1 MVSSERGIYGKF
13 YSARQSRAHP
23 ARLSV
28 SHDGQHY
35 RLHVERTDA
44 AGETAAGVAAEQTE
58 THDQEGSLESS
69 LESSREHPREQRREQ
84 PKEHTEEDKA
94 EDKAEHKE
102 AHKTEYTGEV
112 TSLDVPSRL
121 AHTQRRIGFAD
132 GSAFITQDND
142 AVDALLAHSHTQ
154 LTSSIHALE
163 GSFRA
168 VALGLL
174 VLIAGVYL
182 GVTQGIPWAAERVA
196 TQIPQDVQNRLGR
209 DALVILDRIMLE
221 PSELE
226 PAEEERLRRLAMP
239 ALVAAG
245 FADTDL
251 QFRKGIGPNALTLPD
266 GTIVITDEL
275 AVLASD
281 DQLLAVVYHEL
292 GHLEGRHIL
301 RRTLQNSFLVL
312 GVFFLTGDVNSVEL
326 LLAIPTVV
334 MNSAYSRDFERE
346 ADRYALEKLIAN
358 EIPIDSFAQIMT
370 AFEEVAQRQ
379 RVTEI
384 DDEFLRESSEVAAKT
399 SADEDDL
406 EDTLLSYFMTHPQT
420 SERIALVEEY
430 RELEQA
436 RQSKR

>member
-1 MVSSERGIYGKF
+1 M
-13 YSARQSRAHP
+13 
-23 ARLSV
+23 
-28 SHDGQHY
+28 
-35 RLHVERTDA
+35 
-44 AGETAAGVAAEQTE
+44 
-58 THDQEGSLESS
+58 
-69 LESSREHPREQRREQ
+69 
-84 PKEHTEEDKA
+84 
-94 EDKAEHKE
+94 
-102 AHKTEYTGEV
+102 
-112 TSLDVPSRL
+112 PSRL

-154 LTSSIHALE
+154 LTSSIHSLE

-174 VLIAGVYL
+174 ILIAGVYL

-209 DALVILDRIMLE
+209 DALVFLDRIILE

-226 PAEEERLRRLAMP
+226 AAEKQRLRRLAMP

-251 QFRKGIGPNALTLPD
+251 QFRKSIGPNALTLPD

-275 AVLASD
+275 VALAND

>member
-1 MVSSERGIYGKF
+1 MVSSEREIYGKF
-13 YSARQSRAHP
+13 YSARQSKAHP

-44 AGETAAGVAAEQTE
+44 AAEQTE

-69 LESSREHPREQRREQ
+69 REHPREQ

-94 EDKAEHKE
+94 EDKTEDKTEHKEEYRE

-154 LTSSIHALE
+154 LTSSIHSLE
-163 GSFRA
+163 GSYRA

-174 VLIAGVYL
+174 ILIAGVYL

-209 DALVILDRIMLE
+209 DALVFLDRIILE

-226 PAEEERLRRLAMP
+226 AAEKQRLRRLAMP

-251 QFRKGIGPNALTLPD
+251 QFRKSIGPNALTLPD

-275 AVLASD
+275 VDLAND

>member
-1 MVSSERGIYGKF
+1 MVSSEREIYGKF
-13 YSARQSRAHP
+13 YSARQSKAHP

-44 AGETAAGVAAEQTE
+44 AAEQTE

-69 LESSREHPREQRREQ
+69 REHPREQ

-94 EDKAEHKE
+94 EDKTEDKTEHKEEYRE

-112 TSLDVPSRL
+112 ISLDVPSRL

-154 LTSSIHALE
+154 LTSSVHSLE

-174 VLIAGVYL
+174 ILIAGVYL

-209 DALVILDRIMLE
+209 DALVFLDRIILE

-226 PAEEERLRRLAMP
+226 AAEKQRLRRLAMP

-251 QFRKGIGPNALTLPD
+251 QFRKSIGPNALTLPD

-275 AVLASD
+275 VDLAND

-326 LLAIPTVV
+326 LLAIPSVV

>member
-1 MVSSERGIYGKF
+1 M
-13 YSARQSRAHP
+13 
-23 ARLSV
+23 
-28 SHDGQHY
+28 
-35 RLHVERTDA
+35 
-44 AGETAAGVAAEQTE
+44 
-58 THDQEGSLESS
+58 
-69 LESSREHPREQRREQ
+69 
-84 PKEHTEEDKA
+84 
-94 EDKAEHKE
+94 
-102 AHKTEYTGEV
+102 
-112 TSLDVPSRL
+112 PSRL

-154 LTSSIHALE
+154 LTSSIHSLE

-174 VLIAGVYL
+174 ILIAGVYL

-209 DALVILDRIMLE
+209 DALVFLDRIIFE

-226 PAEEERLRRLAMP
+226 AAEKQRLRRLAMP

-251 QFRKGIGPNALTLPD
+251 QFRKSIGPNALTLPD

-275 AVLASD
+275 VALAND

-379 RVTEI
+379 RITEI

-399 SADEDDL
+399 SAEEEDL
-406 EDTLLSYFMTHPQT
+406 EDTLLNYFMTHPQT

-436 RQSKR
+436 RQSGR

>member
-1 MVSSERGIYGKF
+1 MVSSEREIYGKF
-13 YSARQSRAHP
+13 YSARQSKAHP

-69 LESSREHPREQRREQ
+69 REHPREQ

-94 EDKAEHKE
+94 EDKTEHKEEYKE

-154 LTSSIHALE
+154 LTSSIHSLE

-174 VLIAGVYL
+174 ILIAGVYL

-196 TQIPQDVQNRLGR
+196 AQIPQDVQNRLGR
-209 DALVILDRIMLE
+209 DALVFLDRIILE

-226 PAEEERLRRLAMP
+226 AAEKQRLRRLAMP

-251 QFRKGIGPNALTLPD
+251 QFRKSIGPNALTLPD

-275 AVLASD
+275 VALAND

-379 RVTEI
+379 RITEI
-384 DDEFLRESSEVAAKT
+384 DEEFLRESSEVGAKT

-420 SERIALVEEY
+420 SDRIALVEEY

-436 RQSKR
+436 RQSER

>member
-1 MVSSERGIYGKF
+1 MVSSEREIYGKF
-13 YSARQSRAHP
+13 YSARQSKAHP

-44 AGETAAGVAAEQTE
+44 AAEQTE

-69 LESSREHPREQRREQ
+69 REHPREQ
-84 PKEHTEEDKA
+84 PKEHTEEDKT
-94 EDKAEHKE
+94 EDKTEHKEEYRE

-154 LTSSIHALE
+154 LTSSIHSLE

-174 VLIAGVYL
+174 ILIAGVYL

-209 DALVILDRIMLE
+209 DALVFLDRIILE

-226 PAEEERLRRLAMP
+226 AAEKQRLRRLAMP

-251 QFRKGIGPNALTLPD
+251 QFRKSIGPNALTLPD

-275 AVLASD
+275 VDLAND

-379 RVTEI
+379 RITEI
-384 DDEFLRESSEVAAKT
+384 DEEFLRESSEVGAKT
-399 SADEDDL
+399 SADEEDL

>member
-1 MVSSERGIYGKF
+1 MVSSEREIYGKF
-13 YSARQSRAHP
+13 YSARQSKAHP

-35 RLHVERTDA
+35 RLHVERMDA
-44 AGETAAGVAAEQTE
+44 AAEQTE

-69 LESSREHPREQRREQ
+69 REHPREQ

-94 EDKAEHKE
+94 EDKTEDKTEHKEEYRE

-154 LTSSIHALE
+154 LTSSIHSLE
-163 GSFRA
+163 GSYRA

-174 VLIAGVYL
+174 ILIAGVYL

-209 DALVILDRIMLE
+209 DALVFLDRIILE

-226 PAEEERLRRLAMP
+226 AAEKQRLRRLAMP

-251 QFRKGIGPNALTLPD
+251 QFRKSIGPNALTLPD

-275 AVLASD
+275 VDLAND

>member
-1 MVSSERGIYGKF
+1 M
-13 YSARQSRAHP
+13 
-23 ARLSV
+23 
-28 SHDGQHY
+28 
-35 RLHVERTDA
+35 
-44 AGETAAGVAAEQTE
+44 
-58 THDQEGSLESS
+58 
-69 LESSREHPREQRREQ
+69 
-84 PKEHTEEDKA
+84 
-94 EDKAEHKE
+94 
-102 AHKTEYTGEV
+102 
-112 TSLDVPSRL
+112 PSRL

-154 LTSSIHALE
+154 LTSSIHSLE

-226 PAEEERLRRLAMP
+226 PAEKQRLRRLAMP

-251 QFRKGIGPNALTLPD
+251 QFRKSIGPNALTLPD

-275 AVLASD
+275 VALAND

-326 LLAIPTVV
+326 LLAIPTVI

-379 RVTEI
+379 RITEI
-384 DDEFLRESSEVAAKT
+384 DEEFLRESSEVGAKT
-399 SADEDDL
+399 SAEEEDL
-406 EDTLLSYFMTHPQT
+406 EDTLLNYFMTHPQT

-436 RQSKR
+436 RQSGR

>member
-1 MVSSERGIYGKF
+1 M
-13 YSARQSRAHP
+13 
-23 ARLSV
+23 
-28 SHDGQHY
+28 
-35 RLHVERTDA
+35 
-44 AGETAAGVAAEQTE
+44 
-58 THDQEGSLESS
+58 
-69 LESSREHPREQRREQ
+69 
-84 PKEHTEEDKA
+84 
-94 EDKAEHKE
+94 
-102 AHKTEYTGEV
+102 
-112 TSLDVPSRL
+112 PSRL

-154 LTSSIHALE
+154 LTSSIHSLE

-174 VLIAGVYL
+174 ILIAGVYL

-209 DALVILDRIMLE
+209 DALVFLDRIILE

-226 PAEEERLRRLAMP
+226 AAEKQRLRRLAMP

-251 QFRKGIGPNALTLPD
+251 QFRKSIGPNALTLPD

-275 AVLASD
+275 VDLAND

-379 RVTEI
+379 RITEI
-384 DDEFLRESSEVAAKT
+384 DEEFLRESSEVGAKT
-399 SADEDDL
+399 SADEEDL

>member
-1 MVSSERGIYGKF
+1 MVSSEREIYGKF
-13 YSARQSRAHP
+13 YSARQSKAHP

-44 AGETAAGVAAEQTE
+44 AAEQTE

-69 LESSREHPREQRREQ
+69 REHPREQ

-94 EDKAEHKE
+94 EDKTEDKTEHKEEYRE

-154 LTSSIHALE
+154 LTSSIHSLE

-174 VLIAGVYL
+174 ILIAGVYL

-209 DALVILDRIMLE
+209 DALVFLDRIIFE

-226 PAEEERLRRLAMP
+226 AAEKQRLRRLAMP

-251 QFRKGIGPNALTLPD
+251 QFRKSIGPNALTLPD

-275 AVLASD
+275 VALAND

-346 ADRYALEKLIAN
+346 ADRYALEKLITN

-379 RVTEI
+379 RITEI
-384 DDEFLRESSEVAAKT
+384 DEEFLRESSEVGAKT
-399 SADEDDL
+399 SADEEDL

>member
-1 MVSSERGIYGKF
+1 MVSSEREIYGKF
-13 YSARQSRAHP
+13 YSARQSKAHP

-44 AGETAAGVAAEQTE
+44 AAEQTE

-69 LESSREHPREQRREQ
+69 REHPREQ
-84 PKEHTEEDKA
+84 PKEHTEEDKT
-94 EDKAEHKE
+94 EDKTEHKEEYRE

-154 LTSSIHALE
+154 LTSSIHSLE

-174 VLIAGVYL
+174 ILIAGVYL

-209 DALVILDRIMLE
+209 DALVFLDRIILE

-226 PAEEERLRRLAMP
+226 AAEKQRLRRLAMP

-251 QFRKGIGPNALTLPD
+251 QFRKSIGPNALTLPD

-275 AVLASD
+275 VDLAND

>member
-28 SHDGQHY
+28 SHDGQRY
-35 RLHVERTDA
+35 RLHVERTDV

-58 THDQEGSLESS
+58 THDQEGSLER
-69 LESSREHPREQRREQ
+69 SREHPREQRREQ

-94 EDKAEHKE
+94 EHKAEHKEEYKE

-379 RVTEI
+379 RIIVI
-384 DDEFLRESSEVAAKT
+384 DDEPRDELNQDATKT
-399 SADEDDL
+399 SAEEEDL
-406 EDTLLSYFMTHPQT
+406 EDTLLNYFMTHPQT

-436 RQSKR
+436 RQSER

>member
-1 MVSSERGIYGKF
+1 MVSSEREIYGKF
-13 YSARQSRAHP
+13 YSARQSKAHP

-44 AGETAAGVAAEQTE
+44 AAEQTE

-69 LESSREHPREQRREQ
+69 REHPREQ
-84 PKEHTEEDKA
+84 PKEHTEEDKT
-94 EDKAEHKE
+94 EDKTEHKEEYRE

-154 LTSSIHALE
+154 LTSSIHSLE

-174 VLIAGVYL
+174 ILIAGVYL

-209 DALVILDRIMLE
+209 DALVFLDRIILE

-226 PAEEERLRRLAMP
+226 AAEKQRLRRLAMP

-251 QFRKGIGPNALTLPD
+251 QFRKSIGPNALTLPD

-275 AVLASD
+275 VDLAND

-370 AFEEVAQRQ
+370 AFEESAQRQ
-379 RVTEI
+379 RITEI
-384 DDEFLRESSEVAAKT
+384 DEEFLRESSEVGAKT
-399 SADEDDL
+399 SAEEDDL

>member
-1 MVSSERGIYGKF
+1 MVSSEREIYGKF
-13 YSARQSRAHP
+13 YSARQSKAHP

-44 AGETAAGVAAEQTE
+44 AAEQTE

-69 LESSREHPREQRREQ
+69 REHPREQ

-94 EDKAEHKE
+94 EDKTEDKTEHKEEYRE

-154 LTSSIHALE
+154 LTSSIHSLE

-174 VLIAGVYL
+174 ILIAGVYL

-209 DALVILDRIMLE
+209 DALVFLDRIILE

-226 PAEEERLRRLAMP
+226 AAEKQRLRRLAMP

-251 QFRKGIGPNALTLPD
+251 QFRKSIGPNALTLPD

-275 AVLASD
+275 VALAND

-346 ADRYALEKLIAN
+346 ADRYALEKLITN

-379 RVTEI
+379 RITEI
-384 DDEFLRESSEVAAKT
+384 DEEFLRESSEVGAKT
-399 SADEDDL
+399 SADEEDL

-436 RQSKR
+436 RQSER

>member
-1 MVSSERGIYGKF
+1 M
-13 YSARQSRAHP
+13 
-23 ARLSV
+23 
-28 SHDGQHY
+28 
-35 RLHVERTDA
+35 
-44 AGETAAGVAAEQTE
+44 
-58 THDQEGSLESS
+58 
-69 LESSREHPREQRREQ
+69 
-84 PKEHTEEDKA
+84 
-94 EDKAEHKE
+94 
-102 AHKTEYTGEV
+102 
-112 TSLDVPSRL
+112 PSRL

-154 LTSSIHALE
+154 LTSSIHSLE
-163 GSFRA
+163 GSYRA

-174 VLIAGVYL
+174 ILIAGVYL

-209 DALVILDRIMLE
+209 DALVFLDRIILE

-226 PAEEERLRRLAMP
+226 AAEKQRLRRLAMP

-251 QFRKGIGPNALTLPD
+251 QFRKSIGPNALTLPD

-275 AVLASD
+275 VDLAND

>member
-1 MVSSERGIYGKF
+1 MVSSEREIYGKF
-13 YSARQSRAHP
+13 YSARQSKAHP

-69 LESSREHPREQRREQ
+69 REHPREQ

-94 EDKAEHKE
+94 EDKTEDKTEHKEEYRE

-154 LTSSIHALE
+154 LTSSIHSLE

-174 VLIAGVYL
+174 ILIAGVYL

-209 DALVILDRIMLE
+209 DALVFLDRIILE

-226 PAEEERLRRLAMP
+226 AAEKQRLRRLAMP

-251 QFRKGIGPNALTLPD
+251 QFRKSIGPNALTLPD

-275 AVLASD
+275 VALAND

>member
-1 MVSSERGIYGKF
+1 M
-13 YSARQSRAHP
+13 
-23 ARLSV
+23 
-28 SHDGQHY
+28 
-35 RLHVERTDA
+35 
-44 AGETAAGVAAEQTE
+44 
-58 THDQEGSLESS
+58 
-69 LESSREHPREQRREQ
+69 
-84 PKEHTEEDKA
+84 
-94 EDKAEHKE
+94 
-102 AHKTEYTGEV
+102 
-112 TSLDVPSRL
+112 PSRL

-154 LTSSIHALE
+154 LTSSIHSLE

-174 VLIAGVYL
+174 ILIAGVYL

-209 DALVILDRIMLE
+209 DALVFLDRIILE

-226 PAEEERLRRLAMP
+226 AAEKQRLRRLAMP

-251 QFRKGIGPNALTLPD
+251 QFRKSIGPNALTLPD

-275 AVLASD
+275 VDLAND

>member
-1 MVSSERGIYGKF
+1 M
-13 YSARQSRAHP
+13 
-23 ARLSV
+23 
-28 SHDGQHY
+28 
-35 RLHVERTDA
+35 
-44 AGETAAGVAAEQTE
+44 
-58 THDQEGSLESS
+58 
-69 LESSREHPREQRREQ
+69 
-84 PKEHTEEDKA
+84 
-94 EDKAEHKE
+94 
-102 AHKTEYTGEV
+102 
-112 TSLDVPSRL
+112 PSRL

-154 LTSSIHALE
+154 LTSSIHSLE
-163 GSFRA
+163 GSFQA

-209 DALVILDRIMLE
+209 DALVFLDRIMLE

-226 PAEEERLRRLAMP
+226 PAEKQRLRRLAMP

-251 QFRKGIGPNALTLPD
+251 QFRKSIGPNALTLPD

-275 AVLASD
+275 VALAND

-326 LLAIPTVV
+326 LLAIPTVI

-379 RVTEI
+379 RITEI
-384 DDEFLRESSEVAAKT
+384 DEEILRESSEVAAKT
-399 SADEDDL
+399 SAEVEDL
-406 EDTLLSYFMTHPQT
+406 EDTLLNYFMTHPQT

-436 RQSKR
+436 RQSGR

>member
-1 MVSSERGIYGKF
+1 MVSSEREIYGKF
-13 YSARQSRAHP
+13 YSARQSKAHP

-44 AGETAAGVAAEQTE
+44 AAEQTE

-69 LESSREHPREQRREQ
+69 REHPREQ

-94 EDKAEHKE
+94 EDKTEHKEEYRE

-154 LTSSIHALE
+154 LTSSIHSLE

-196 TQIPQDVQNRLGR
+196 AQIPQDVQNRLGR
-209 DALVILDRIMLE
+209 DALVFLDRIILE

-226 PAEEERLRRLAMP
+226 PAEKQRLRRLAMP

-251 QFRKGIGPNALTLPD
+251 QFRKSIGPNALTLPD

-275 AVLASD
+275 VALAND

-346 ADRYALEKLIAN
+346 ADRYALEKLITN

-436 RQSKR
+436 RQSER

>member
-174 VLIAGVYL
+174 VLIVGVYL

-379 RVTEI
+379 RIIVI
-384 DDEFLRESSEVAAKT
+384 DDEPRDELNQDATKT
-399 SADEDDL
+399 SAEEEDL
-406 EDTLLSYFMTHPQT
+406 EDTLLNYFMTHPQT

-436 RQSKR
+436 RQSGR

>member
-1 MVSSERGIYGKF
+1 MVSSEREIYGKF
-13 YSARQSRAHP
+13 YSARQSKAHP

-44 AGETAAGVAAEQTE
+44 AAEQTE

-69 LESSREHPREQRREQ
+69 REHPREQ

-94 EDKAEHKE
+94 EDKTEDKTEHKEEYRE

-154 LTSSIHALE
+154 LTSSIHSLE

-174 VLIAGVYL
+174 ILIAGVYL

-209 DALVILDRIMLE
+209 DALVFLDRIILE

-226 PAEEERLRRLAMP
+226 AAEKQRLRRLAMP

-251 QFRKGIGPNALTLPD
+251 QFRKSIGPNALTLPD

-275 AVLASD
+275 VALAND

-379 RVTEI
+379 RITEI
-384 DDEFLRESSEVAAKT
+384 DEEFLRESSEVGAKT
-399 SADEDDL
+399 SADEEDL

-436 RQSKR
+436 RQSER

>member
-1 MVSSERGIYGKF
+1 MVSSEREIYGKF
-13 YSARQSRAHP
+13 YSARQSKAHP

-44 AGETAAGVAAEQTE
+44 AAEQTE

-69 LESSREHPREQRREQ
+69 REHPREQ

-94 EDKAEHKE
+94 EDKTEDKTEHKEEYRE

-154 LTSSIHALE
+154 LTSSIHSLE

-174 VLIAGVYL
+174 ILIAGVYL

-209 DALVILDRIMLE
+209 DALVFLDRIILE

-226 PAEEERLRRLAMP
+226 AAEKQRLRRLAMP

-251 QFRKGIGPNALTLPD
+251 QFRKSIGPNALTLPD

-275 AVLASD
+275 VALAND

-379 RVTEI
+379 RITEI

>member
-1 MVSSERGIYGKF
+1 MVSSEREIYGKF
-13 YSARQSRAHP
+13 YSARQSKAHP

-69 LESSREHPREQRREQ
+69 REHPREQ

-94 EDKAEHKE
+94 EDKTEDKTEHKEEYRE

-154 LTSSIHALE
+154 LTSSIHSLE
-163 GSFRA
+163 GSFQA

-209 DALVILDRIMLE
+209 DALVFLDRIMLE

-226 PAEEERLRRLAMP
+226 PAEKQRLRRLAMP

-251 QFRKGIGPNALTLPD
+251 QFRKSIGPNALTLPD

-275 AVLASD
+275 VALAND

-326 LLAIPTVV
+326 LLAIPTVI

-379 RVTEI
+379 RITEI
-384 DDEFLRESSEVAAKT
+384 DEEILRESSEVAAKT
-399 SADEDDL
+399 SAEVEDL
-406 EDTLLSYFMTHPQT
+406 EDTLLNYFMTHPQT

-436 RQSKR
+436 RQSGR

>member
-1 MVSSERGIYGKF
+1 MVSSEREIYGKF
-13 YSARQSRAHP
+13 YSARQSKAHP

-44 AGETAAGVAAEQTE
+44 AAEQTE

-69 LESSREHPREQRREQ
+69 REHPREQ

-94 EDKAEHKE
+94 EDKTEDKTEHKEEYRE

-154 LTSSIHALE
+154 LTSSIHSLE

-174 VLIAGVYL
+174 ILIAGVYL

-209 DALVILDRIMLE
+209 DALVFLDRIILE

-226 PAEEERLRRLAMP
+226 AAEKQRLRRLAMP

-251 QFRKGIGPNALTLPD
+251 QFRKSIGPNALTLPD

-275 AVLASD
+275 VDLAND

-436 RQSKR
+436 RQSGR

>member
-1 MVSSERGIYGKF
+1 MVSSEREIYGKF
-13 YSARQSRAHP
+13 YSARQSKAHP
-23 ARLSV
+23 ARLNV

-35 RLHVERTDA
+35 RVHVERTDA
-44 AGETAAGVAAEQTE
+44 TGETAAGVAAEQTE

-69 LESSREHPREQRREQ
+69 REHPREQ
-84 PKEHTEEDKA
+84 PKEHTEEDKT
-94 EDKAEHKE
+94 EDKTEHKEEYRE

-154 LTSSIHALE
+154 LTSSIHSLE

-209 DALVILDRIMLE
+209 DALVFLDRIILE

-226 PAEEERLRRLAMP
+226 AAEKQRLRRLAMP

-251 QFRKGIGPNALTLPD
+251 QFRKSIGPNALTLPD

-275 AVLASD
+275 VALAND
-281 DQLLAVVYHEL
+281 YQLLAVVYHEL

>member
-1 MVSSERGIYGKF
+1 MVSSEREIYGKF
-13 YSARQSRAHP
+13 YSARQSKAHP

-44 AGETAAGVAAEQTE
+44 AAEQTE

-69 LESSREHPREQRREQ
+69 REHPREQ
-84 PKEHTEEDKA
+84 PKEHTEEDKT
-94 EDKAEHKE
+94 EDKTEHKEEYRE

-154 LTSSIHALE
+154 LTSSIHSLE

-174 VLIAGVYL
+174 ILIAGVYL

-209 DALVILDRIMLE
+209 DALVFLDRIILE

-226 PAEEERLRRLAMP
+226 AAEKQRLRRLAMP

-251 QFRKGIGPNALTLPD
+251 QFRKSIGPNALTLPD

-275 AVLASD
+275 VALAND

-346 ADRYALEKLIAN
+346 ADRYALEKLITN

-379 RVTEI
+379 RITEI
-384 DDEFLRESSEVAAKT
+384 DEEFLRESSEVGAKT
-399 SADEDDL
+399 SADEEDL

-436 RQSKR
+436 RQSER

>member
-1 MVSSERGIYGKF
+1 MVSSEREIYGKF
-13 YSARQSRAHP
+13 YSARQSKAHP

-44 AGETAAGVAAEQTE
+44 AAEQTE

-69 LESSREHPREQRREQ
+69 REHPREQ

-94 EDKAEHKE
+94 EDKTEDKTEHKEEYRE

-132 GSAFITQDND
+132 GSAFITQDNG

-154 LTSSIHALE
+154 LTSSIHSLE

-174 VLIAGVYL
+174 ILIAGVYL

-209 DALVILDRIMLE
+209 DALVFLDRIILE

-226 PAEEERLRRLAMP
+226 AAEKQRLRRLAMP

-251 QFRKGIGPNALTLPD
+251 QFRKSIGPNALTLPD

-275 AVLASD
+275 VDLAND

-379 RVTEI
+379 RITEI

>member
-1 MVSSERGIYGKF
+1 M
-13 YSARQSRAHP
+13 
-23 ARLSV
+23 
-28 SHDGQHY
+28 
-35 RLHVERTDA
+35 
-44 AGETAAGVAAEQTE
+44 
-58 THDQEGSLESS
+58 
-69 LESSREHPREQRREQ
+69 
-84 PKEHTEEDKA
+84 
-94 EDKAEHKE
+94 
-102 AHKTEYTGEV
+102 
-112 TSLDVPSRL
+112 
-121 AHTQRRIGFAD
+121 
-132 GSAFITQDND
+132 
-142 AVDALLAHSHTQ
+142 
-154 LTSSIHALE
+154 
-163 GSFRA
+163 
-168 VALGLL
+168 
-174 VLIAGVYL
+174 
-182 GVTQGIPWAAERVA
+182 
-196 TQIPQDVQNRLGR
+196 QNRLGR
-209 DALVILDRIMLE
+209 DALVFLDRIILE

-226 PAEEERLRRLAMP
+226 AAEKQRLRRLAMP

-251 QFRKGIGPNALTLPD
+251 QFRKSIGPNALTLPD

-275 AVLASD
+275 VDLAND

-436 RQSKR
+436 RQSGR

>member
-1 MVSSERGIYGKF
+1 M
-13 YSARQSRAHP
+13 
-23 ARLSV
+23 
-28 SHDGQHY
+28 
-35 RLHVERTDA
+35 
-44 AGETAAGVAAEQTE
+44 
-58 THDQEGSLESS
+58 
-69 LESSREHPREQRREQ
+69 
-84 PKEHTEEDKA
+84 
-94 EDKAEHKE
+94 
-102 AHKTEYTGEV
+102 
-112 TSLDVPSRL
+112 PSRL

-154 LTSSIHALE
+154 LTSSIHSLE

-174 VLIAGVYL
+174 ILIAGVYL

-209 DALVILDRIMLE
+209 DALVLLDRIILE

-226 PAEEERLRRLAMP
+226 AAEKQRLRRLAMP

-251 QFRKGIGPNALTLPD
+251 QFRKSIGPNALTLPD

-275 AVLASD
+275 VDLAND

>member
-1 MVSSERGIYGKF
+1 MVSSEREIYGKF
-13 YSARQSRAHP
+13 YSARQSKAHP

-44 AGETAAGVAAEQTE
+44 AAEQTE

-69 LESSREHPREQRREQ
+69 REHPREQ

-94 EDKAEHKE
+94 EDKTEDKTEHKEEYRE

-154 LTSSIHALE
+154 LTSSIHSLE
-163 GSFRA
+163 GSYRA

-174 VLIAGVYL
+174 ILIAGVYL

-209 DALVILDRIMLE
+209 DALVLLDRIILE

-226 PAEEERLRRLAMP
+226 AAEKQRLRRLAMP

-251 QFRKGIGPNALTLPD
+251 QFRKSIGPNALTLPD

-275 AVLASD
+275 VDLAND

>member
-1 MVSSERGIYGKF
+1 MVSSEREIYGKF
-13 YSARQSRAHP
+13 YSARQSKAHP

-69 LESSREHPREQRREQ
+69 REHPREQ

-94 EDKAEHKE
+94 EDKTEHKEEYKE

-168 VALGLL
+168 VALGLM

-245 FADTDL
+245 FADTEL

-379 RVTEI
+379 RIIVI
-384 DDEFLRESSEVAAKT
+384 DDEPRDELNQGATKT
-399 SADEDDL
+399 SAEEEDL
-406 EDTLLSYFMTHPQT
+406 EDTLLNYFMTHPQT

-436 RQSKR
+436 RQSGL

>member
-1 MVSSERGIYGKF
+1 M
-13 YSARQSRAHP
+13 
-23 ARLSV
+23 
-28 SHDGQHY
+28 
-35 RLHVERTDA
+35 
-44 AGETAAGVAAEQTE
+44 
-58 THDQEGSLESS
+58 
-69 LESSREHPREQRREQ
+69 
-84 PKEHTEEDKA
+84 
-94 EDKAEHKE
+94 
-102 AHKTEYTGEV
+102 
-112 TSLDVPSRL
+112 PSRL

-142 AVDALLAHSHTQ
+142 AVDAVLAHSHTQ
-154 LTSSIHALE
+154 LTSSIHSLE

-174 VLIAGVYL
+174 ILIAGVYL

-209 DALVILDRIMLE
+209 DALVFLDRIILE

-226 PAEEERLRRLAMP
+226 AAEKQRLRRLAMP

-251 QFRKGIGPNALTLPD
+251 QFRKSIGPNALTLPD

-275 AVLASD
+275 VDRAND

-358 EIPIDSFAQIMT
+358 EIPIDSFAQIMK

-379 RVTEI
+379 RITEI
-384 DDEFLRESSEVAAKT
+384 DEEFLRESSEVGAKT

-436 RQSKR
+436 RQSER

>member
-1 MVSSERGIYGKF
+1 MVSSEREIYGKF
-13 YSARQSRAHP
+13 YSARQSKAHP

-44 AGETAAGVAAEQTE
+44 AAEQTE

-69 LESSREHPREQRREQ
+69 REHPREQ

-94 EDKAEHKE
+94 EDKTEDKTEHKEEYRE

-154 LTSSIHALE
+154 LTSSIHSLE

-174 VLIAGVYL
+174 ILIAGVYL

-209 DALVILDRIMLE
+209 DALVFLDRIILE

-226 PAEEERLRRLAMP
+226 AAEKQRLRRLAMP

-251 QFRKGIGPNALTLPD
+251 QFRKSIGPNALTLPD

-275 AVLASD
+275 VDLAND

>member
-1 MVSSERGIYGKF
+1 MVSSEREIYGKF
-13 YSARQSRAHP
+13 YSARQSKAHP

-69 LESSREHPREQRREQ
+69 REHPREQ

-94 EDKAEHKE
+94 EDKTEDKTEHKEEYRE

-142 AVDALLAHSHTQ
+142 AVDAVLAHSHTQ
-154 LTSSIHALE
+154 LTSSIHSLE

-174 VLIAGVYL
+174 ILIAGVYL

-209 DALVILDRIMLE
+209 DALVFLDRIILE

-226 PAEEERLRRLAMP
+226 AAEKQRLRRLAMP

-251 QFRKGIGPNALTLPD
+251 QFRKSIGPNALTLPD

-275 AVLASD
+275 VDLAND